1 MVLNPIFA
9 TNRAEVVQHAIASCR
24 ACRACRQD
32 GELVV
37 YAITVTDEFGTALGD
52 RATHT
57 FRLKVLNQQIAEI
70 SFSEDDPPICAELLA
85 WI

>member
-1 MVLNPIFA
+1 MVLTPIFA

-24 ACRACRQD
+24 ACRQD
-32 GELVV
+32 GELGV
-37 YAITVTDEFGTALGD
+37 YAVTVTDEFGTALGD
-52 RATHT
+52 RATDT

-70 SFSEDDPPICAELLA
+70 SFSEDDLPIFAELLA

>member
-1 MVLNPIFA
+1 MVPNPIFA
-9 TNRAEVVQHAIASCR
+9 TNRAEVVQHAIAS
-24 ACRACRQD
+24 CRACRQD

-52 RATHT
+52 RATDT
-57 FRLKVLNQQIAEI
+57 FRLKVLNQQIAET
-70 SFSEDDPPICAELLA
+70 SFSEDAPPIFAELLA